1 MSRTTI
7 RHPSVNNFRAIAAP
21 MPRPAPVINA
31 TSLLNLMMNILL
43 IADNVVF
50 CETKNRKI
58 QHFLFQAVLPAAILY
73 AMELEMPP
81 GFAGQGASPS
91 L

>member
-1 MSRTTI
+1 
-7 RHPSVNNFRAIAAP
+7 
-21 MPRPAPVINA
+21 
-31 TSLLNLMMNILL
+31 MMIILL
-43 IADNVVF
+43 IADNIVF